1 MTDRDT
7 NNNSVIWPAG
17 TISGFF
23 TASGHGNPD
32 EKSFRHPAVKVSF
45 HGGKGEDNNLVGM
58 LDTGA
63 DLCTIDQGL
72 ADRLDLEDGGEM
84 PVILA
89 GHKSVRIMKKGT
101 ILLAGHEYTL
111 SGKFSAAP
119 LRESGNQ
126 YDILLGM
133 DFLRHFSLYV
143 NAKTDEVKIT
153 FLGID

>member
-32 EKSFRHPAVKVSF
+32 EKPFRHPAVKVSF

-101 ILLAGHEYTL
+101 ILLAGTNTHYQVNSPPRHYARAAISTT
-111 SGKFSAAP
+111 SCSAWI
-119 LRESGNQ
+119 SCG
-126 YDILLGM
+126 IL
-133 DFLRHFSLYV
+133 
-143 NAKTDEVKIT
+143 ACT
-153 FLGID
+153 